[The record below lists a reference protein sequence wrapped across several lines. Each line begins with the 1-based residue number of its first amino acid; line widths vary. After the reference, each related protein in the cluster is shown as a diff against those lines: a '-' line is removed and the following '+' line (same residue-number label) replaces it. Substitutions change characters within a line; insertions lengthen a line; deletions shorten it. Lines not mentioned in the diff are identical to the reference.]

1 MQTQDFSVESET
13 ANDLSV
19 GEAEVTEAAAM
30 ISPVDNP
37 VARTEEAQ
45 PAVEPQPL
53 IVAEKVDD
61 ETDDESSGASTP
73 DDEFTRLRQMAT
85 TLAHDAARVLLD
97 AADGEGS
104 FRGGD
109 IKRRELNKLK
119 SSVMDYLRAHE
130 RRTGKR
136 IFVDTED
143 REVLG
148 LD

>member
-1 MQTQDFSVESET
+1 MYMSDHSVESET
-13 ANDLSV
+13 AKDLRA
-19 GEAEVTEAAAM
+19 GEAEVTETAAM

-37 VARTEEAQ
+37 VARTEEAP
-45 PAVEPQPL
+45 PALEPQPL
-53 IVAEKVDD
+53 IAAED
-61 ETDDESSGASTP
+61 ETDESDSAVATSSAPDE
-73 DDEFTRLRQMAT
+73 EFTRLRQMAT

-109 IKRRELNKLK
+109 IKRKELNKLK
-119 SSVMDYLRAHE
+119 SSVMDYLREHE

-136 IFVDTED
+136 IFDDVED
-143 REVLG
+143 RQVLG

>member
-1 MQTQDFSVESET
+1 
-13 ANDLSV
+13 
-19 GEAEVTEAAAM
+19 M

-53 IVAEKVDD
+53 IAAVEDNDD
-61 ETDDESSGASTP
+61 ETDDESNDANAP

-85 TLAHDAARVLLD
+85 TLAHDAARILLD
-97 AADGEGS
+97 ASDGEGS

-119 SSVMDYLRAHE
+119 SSVMDYLREHE

-136 IFVDTED
+136 IFVDMED

>member
-1 MQTQDFSVESET
+1 MHTQDFSVESDA
-13 ANDLSV
+13 ANDLRAV
-19 GEAEVTEAAAM
+19 EAEVTEAAAM

-45 PAVEPQPL
+45 PTIEPQSL
-53 IVAEKVDD
+53 IAAEEDD
-61 ETDDESSGASTP
+61 DADESGGDASAP
-73 DDEFTRLRQMAT
+73 DEEFTRLRQMAT
-85 TLAHDAARVLLD
+85 TLAHDAARILLD
-97 AADGEGS
+97 ASDGEGN

-109 IKRRELNKLK
+109 IKRKELNQLK
-119 SSVMDYLRAHE
+119 SSVMDYLREHE

-136 IFVDTED
+136 IFDDVED

>member
-1 MQTQDFSVESET
+1 MQINEAENSLEAGEREVSET
-13 ANDLSV
+13 
-19 GEAEVTEAAAM
+19 AAM

-37 VARTEEAQ
+37 VARTEQAQ
-45 PAVEPQPL
+45 PALEPESL
-53 IVAEKVDD
+53 IEAED
-61 ETDDESSGASTP
+61 ETDESNAEPDEET
-73 DDEFTRLRQMAT
+73 TRLRQMAT

-97 AADGEGS
+97 AADGEGG

-109 IKRRELNKLK
+109 IKRKELSKLK
-119 SSVMDYLRAHE
+119 ASVMDYLREHE

-136 IFVDTED
+136 IFVDVED

>member
-1 MQTQDFSVESET
+1 MQTPDFSVESET
-13 ANDLSV
+13 VNDLRGV
-19 GEAEVTEAAAM
+19 EAEVTETAAM

-37 VARTEEAQ
+37 VARMEEAQ
-45 PAVEPQPL
+45 PAIEPEPL
-53 IVAEKVDD
+53 IEAVDDDD
-61 ETDDESSGASTP
+61 ETDDESDESDAP

-97 AADGEGS
+97 ASNGEGD

-119 SSVMDYLRAHE
+119 SSVMDYLREHE

-136 IFVDTED
+136 IFVDVED